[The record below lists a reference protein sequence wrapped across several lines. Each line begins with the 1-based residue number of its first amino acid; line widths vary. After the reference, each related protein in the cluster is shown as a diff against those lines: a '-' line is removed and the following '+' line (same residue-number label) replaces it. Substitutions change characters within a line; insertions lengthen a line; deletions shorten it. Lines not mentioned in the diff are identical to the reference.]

1 MVLHS
6 KGIFF
11 IYIVLFSTL
20 VHHSSVL
27 AGGVNGGTVCL
38 GCTAVV
44 SISQQLAE
52 HWNTTFSNAYGRL
65 CSYLPSPFGTAC
77 SVLGKFFL
85 PAIIP
90 YQNLTADVICHSI
103 KLCYTDKGQS
113 ACKLHPKSKLSKNFA
128 KTVEKIRKSIKEK
141 KILQEVY
148 NDFVEKPTFD
158 VCDIPVVKEVCKFF
172 DHVGSGLPILDFDGD
187 RFSSY
192 SSLRGYSWRGKDCND
207 FLKTHHPGRKPISDD
222 VFFDSNCNGI
232 SGFNVAK
239 WKSWEEI
246 LCKDTGAQGTIV
258 LGDSIA
264 AHFHIPPP
272 WLTATEIN
280 QTVFQNLLFVLENEF
295 DWPMMGAFTAFLNQT
310 DWPQVISGPVD
321 SVYKHVVTRNLC
333 NHRDYQNIGKN
344 GADSF
349 DMNNILVKALARNN
363 ETDYPALVFYSLFG
377 NDVCNSSPSPENMT
391 TPEEMKTNALKTMD
405 TLDKMLPNG
414 SHVVMLGLADGK
426 ILYESM
432 HNRIHPIGKLRK
444 DITYST
450 VYDYLNC
457 LQISPCAGWL
467 NSNATIRNAT
477 TKRANELSQVLE
489 NIAET
494 HKYKNFDLTFIPHD
508 LDEAIKMWKES
519 GKDHE
524 TWQLIEPVD
533 GFHPNQNG
541 LALIAKF
548 LVQTMESKFPH
559 FLGKV
564 NPNNHIIKKLFGNQG
579 GYNYLNENLI

>member
-1 MVLHS
+1 MAFRSGLIIIV
-6 KGIFF
+6 
-11 IYIVLFSTL
+11 YIILFSTL
-20 VHHSSVL
+20 VSHSSAL
-27 AGGVNGGTVCL
+27 PKGINGGVVCL

-44 SISQQLAE
+44 SINQQLTE
-52 HWNTTFSNAYGRL
+52 YWNTTFSDAYERL
-65 CSYLPSPFGTAC
+65 CSYLPRTFKTAC

-85 PAIIP
+85 PAILP
-90 YQNLTADVICHSI
+90 HQHSTPDVICHSI
-103 KLCYTDKGQS
+103 KLCYTEKGQRE
-113 ACKLHPKSKLSKNFA
+113 CKAYPKSDLNKNNKNFA
-128 KTVEKIRKSIKEK
+128 ETVRRIREDIGEKE
-141 KILQEVY
+141 ILREIY
-148 NDFVEKPTFD
+148 NDLGKPEFD
-158 VCDIPVVKEVCKFF
+158 ICKIPGVKEVCKWLDYVFNKN
-172 DHVGSGLPILDFDGD
+172 LPILDFDD
-187 RFSSY
+187 DKFSSF

-207 FLKTHHPGRKPISDD
+207 FLKTHYPGRKPISDD

-232 SGFNVAK
+232 SGFNLIK
-239 WKSWEEI
+239 WQTWEEV

-264 AHFHIPPP
+264 AHFRIPPP

-280 QTVFQNLLFVLENEF
+280 QTVFHNLLFVLENEF
-295 DWPMMGAFTAFLNQT
+295 DWPMMSGYTGFLNHT
-310 DWPQVISGPVD
+310 DWPQIISGPVD

-377 NDVCNSSPSPENMT
+377 NDVCHGSPSPENMT

-457 LQISPCAGWL
+457 LQISPCAGWM
-467 NSNATIRNAT
+467 NTNATIRDAT

-579 GYNYLNENLI
+579 GYI